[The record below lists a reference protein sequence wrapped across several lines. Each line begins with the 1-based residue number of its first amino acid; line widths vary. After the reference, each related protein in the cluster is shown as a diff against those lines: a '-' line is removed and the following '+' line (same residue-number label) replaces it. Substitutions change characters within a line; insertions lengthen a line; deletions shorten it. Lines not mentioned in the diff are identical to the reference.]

1 MNTQSQLL
9 NSLRS
14 LNKWFFVEFR
24 QKKKRI
30 SFRLFI
36 FWKRNDQDFEY
47 EMIKSWQIV
56 VHTYLDV
63 ISKLTEFALYIPRW
77 RTGNCWQK
85 SDNIPSLSRNN
96 STPYSH
102 IWKNFCNVFK
112 RILNFICLWWNNCE
126 ISSASP
132 HNVVKSPFLVRISNA
147 YKIVLSFQFF
157 LKKSKNTL

>member
-1 MNTQSQLL
+1 MNSGI
-9 NSLRS
+9 
-14 LNKWFFVEFR
+14 
-24 QKKKRI
+24 KKKNFI
-30 SFRLFI
+30 SSIHILKKKWPRLWI
-36 FWKRNDQDFEY
+36 WNDKKLANCSSY
-47 EMIKSWQIV
+47 LLGCYIKTNWICV
-56 VHTYLDV
+56 VH
-63 ISKLTEFALYIPRW
+63 RW

-157 LKKSKNTL
+157 FWKNLKTLYNFRTIGFACLNPI